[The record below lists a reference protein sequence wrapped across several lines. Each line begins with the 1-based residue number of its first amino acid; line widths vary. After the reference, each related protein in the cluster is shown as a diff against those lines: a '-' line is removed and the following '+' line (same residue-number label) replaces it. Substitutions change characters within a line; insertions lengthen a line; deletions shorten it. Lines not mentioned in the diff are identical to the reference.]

1 MTIQRLEISG
11 FRSLE
16 SVVWQPGALNVLI
29 GPNGAGKSNLL
40 RALVLLKRAAE
51 GKLSDT
57 VRDWDGMTALLW
69 DGQAKEL
76 RFSLRTDPVGEKDR
90 QVQDA
95 LTYDLTLAPVGRTSA
110 FRVAYERLVHRFR
123 QSEKRVSPDAP
134 TLLLRDHGRAT
145 MFNSEHRKLESG
157 SELYAEDETLLAQV
171 SDPASYPINTAFR
184 RSLADYQ
191 IYHDVRVDIDAEM
204 RRAALLRRETRVEPN
219 GSNLVGV
226 LYTLYTT
233 DRNFKTELNNA
244 MQAAFGPDFEE
255 LVFPP
260 AEDNRIQLRVRW
272 RSLERGQSARD
283 LSDGTLRFLFLIT
296 VLGATDLPPVLAID
310 EPETGLHPGMLP
322 IVAEFA
328 AEAAQRT
335 QVILTTH
342 SPQFLN
348 AFKNQADI
356 ATLVDWKDGKT
367 ILRRPEPADLA
378 RWLEH
383 YQLGDLWLSGELEN
397 HT

>member
-1 MTIQRLEISG
+1 MAIQKIEISG

-51 GKLSDT
+51 GKLSETIKDM
-57 VRDWDGMTALLW
+57 DGINALLW
-69 DGQAKEL
+69 DGRAKEIEL
-76 RFSLRTDPVGEKDR
+76 RLRASPSDGVEDQSALLDYELHLDPIGRSSAYRVER
-90 QVQDA
+90 E
-95 LTYDLTLAPVGRTSA
+95 TLAHRDPKDDEVSVRFIERTPGRA
-110 FRVAYERLVHRFR
+110 VMYNQEKERL
-123 QSEKRVSPDAP
+123 
-134 TLLLRDHGRAT
+134 
-145 MFNSEHRKLESG
+145 ESKA
-157 SELYAEDETLLAQV
+157 ELYDEAETLLAQV
-171 SDPASYPINTAFR
+171 SDPANYPTQNDFR
-184 RSLADYQ
+184 RQVIDYQ
-191 IYHDVRVDIDAEM
+191 VYHDVRVDMNAEM
-204 RRAALLRRETRVEPN
+204 RRAALLRRETRVEPE
-219 GSNLVGV
+219 GGNLVSV

-233 DRNFKTELNNA
+233 DRHFKAEINNA
-244 MQAAFGPDFEE
+244 MRAAFGPDFEE
-255 LVFPP
+255 LIFPP

-272 RSLERGQSARD
+272 RSLERGQAARD

-296 VLGATDLPPVLAID
+296 VLAATDLPPVLAID

-322 IVAEFA
+322 IVAEYA
-328 AEAAQRT
+328 AEAARRT

-348 AFKNQADI
+348 AFKDQANI

-367 ILRRPEPADLA
+367 VLRRPEPEYLA

-383 YQLGDLWLSGELEN
+383 YQLGDLWLSGELESPA
-397 HT
+397 